1 MSLSMAC
8 KRFSPDGVSRYSIIL
23 RPPKLICGLVSRRTT
38 SPLGVW
44 NSDPTETPSASH
56 SRISEATETL
66 ARSRSSFDTNPLVSP
81 ACSATSAIVIA
92 AASLAARSCAPMRLP
107 SGITAGSPLATAPP
121 PGAGTWA
128 RRQPTGNSVSFM
140 KHVLTSRKLVVILAR
155 EVGHTEL
162 TAHAELEAA
171 MATQS
176 RKPTGEVDIERG
188 LLNQIEVHSIDWIP
202 DTERHGRTWQ
212 QAMLWFLGNFQY
224 FTIPIGFVGPSL
236 GLSLGYSI
244 LAGVLGIAFGTLF
257 MAFHATQG
265 PIFGL
270 PQMTQTRAQLGYR
283 GVVVALFAVLFTYMA
298 FNVADQVLMS
308 TGLHG
313 AFGWNAGLVAIVTAV
328 LAALLAIFGYDW
340 VHRVFRFLLVIS
352 LPCYAIIS
360 VAILVGHAGGTA
372 PHHPGSFVF
381 AAFMAQFSVAAAYN
395 ITYAPY
401 VSDYSRYMPRDTSPR
416 GIITAVFFGASGS
429 AVWLIAMGAWLA
441 TRLGAT
447 DGLVG
452 LQVAGDKVAAP
463 LGSITAVLS
472 ATALLATMGMN
483 AYGGMLTVLTGIDS
497 FRKITTSRAWRVLT
511 IVGLAILWYA
521 IGAGISTSA
530 VSAVLNSLTLM
541 LYLLVPWTALNL
553 VDFFF
558 VRHGH
563 YAITDIFRPDGVY
576 GAWGWRGL
584 TAYFAGFAAEIPF
597 MVLPSIGGF

>member
-1 MSLSMAC
+1 
-8 KRFSPDGVSRYSIIL
+8 
-23 RPPKLICGLVSRRTT
+23 
-38 SPLGVW
+38 
-44 NSDPTETPSASH
+44 
-56 SRISEATETL
+56 
-66 ARSRSSFDTNPLVSP
+66 
-81 ACSATSAIVIA
+81 
-92 AASLAARSCAPMRLP
+92 
-107 SGITAGSPLATAPP
+107 
-121 PGAGTWA
+121 
-128 RRQPTGNSVSFM
+128 
-140 KHVLTSRKLVVILAR
+140 
-155 EVGHTEL
+155 
-162 TAHAELEAA
+162 

-176 RKPTGEVDIERG
+176 REPTVEEEQERG
-188 LLNQIEVHSIDWIP
+188 LLGQIEVHSIDWIP
-202 DTERHGRTWQ
+202 DTERHGKTWQ

-224 FTIPIGFVGPSL
+224 FTIPIGFVGPAL
-236 GLSLGYSI
+236 GLSLGWSI
-244 LAGVLGIAFGTLF
+244 LAGALGICFGTLF

-270 PQMTQTRAQLGYR
+270 PQMIQTRAQLGYR

-313 AFGWNAGLVAIVTAV
+313 AFGWNAHLVAAGTAV

-352 LPCYAIIS
+352 FPCYAIIS
-360 VAILVGHAGGTA
+360 VAILIGHAGGHA
-372 PHHPGSFVF
+372 PHHSGFLF

-401 VSDYSRYMPRDTSPR
+401 VSDYSRYMPRKTSAR
-416 GIITAVFFGASGS
+416 GIIGAVFFGASGS
-429 AVWLIAMGAWLA
+429 AIWLIALGAWLA
-441 TRLGAT
+441 TRLNIN

-452 LQVAGDKVAAP
+452 LQVAGDNVVAP

-497 FRKITTSRAWRVLT
+497 FKKIKTSRALR
-511 IVGLAILWYA
+511 IVTVIALAIVWYA
-521 IGAGISTSA
+521 IGASLSSSTSA

-558 VRHGH
+558 VRRGH
-563 YAITDIFRPDGVY
+563 YAITDIFRPDGVLRRLGLARADRLFRRLRRRDPVH
-576 GAWGWRGL
+576 GAAAHRRPLLHRLLPGPPDQRRGL
-584 TAYFAGFAAEIPF
+584 LLAGRPAGLRPGIPAAVSFSRPDRRTGRHQRQRAGTAGDRRRRRGCGHHRAKSAGRAGTPGWG
-597 MVLPSIGGF
+597 LT